1 MVKIHQI
8 PTSGGGG
15 VIFARFPDGQTGAM
29 PGHGNTSELKHDDK
43 NAVSEPKINR
53 FPIFLQN
60 KKMYLQINPLEKHF

>member
-15 VIFARFPDGQTGAM
+15 VAFTRFPDRQTGAM
-29 PGHGNTSELKHDDK
+29 PGHNDTSELKHGDK

-53 FPIFLQN
+53 FPIFRR
-60 KKMYLQINPLEKHF
+60 KK